1 MNYELIKITTG
12 YVLCEATN
20 QAINLDNINS
30 LKDLV
35 KADKNKV
42 VASTEVMEDK
52 KADKLYKLDKV
63 ACDELFGLPETRQA
77 RASKKYLSASYGSHE
92 QLKGISEVL
101 RMQMYNYLSGR
112 MEHEE
117 FVKIYH
123 DYERLLGE
131 LKIITVNGMPDDDED
146 GNWMPDNEGDDDE
159 YFNDYIEGDHLKRP
173 LPKRQ
178 SSRMF
183 VTVSTLEDENGFVNL
198 FPN

>member
-1 MNYELIKITTG
+1 MNYELIKLTTS
-12 YVLCEATN
+12 YVLCEVGHSE
-20 QAINLDNINS
+20 INLSEIKS

-52 KADKLYKLDKV
+52 KADKLYKLDKR

-77 RASKKYLSASYGSHE
+77 RPSAKFSSASHGSHE
-92 QLKGISEVL
+92 HLKGISEVL

-117 FVKIYH
+117 FVKTYH
-123 DYERLLGE
+123 DYERMLGE
-131 LKIITVNGMPDDDED
+131 LKVITVNGMPDDDED
-146 GNWMPDNEGDDDE
+146 GNWMPDNESDDDE

-173 LPKRQ
+173 LPSRQ
-178 SSRMF
+178 SDKMF
-183 VTVSTLEDENGFVNL
+183 VTVSTLENEDGFVDL